1 MERVVNTE
9 PAAVTV
15 SDRELVAR
23 CQAGDEEAFDQL
35 VLRHQRRA
43 FNVAYQLLRNHEDAA
58 EVAQD
63 AFVRVYRSIDE
74 FRGTCEFTTWLH
86 AIVVN
91 LARNKHR
98 WWKRRGKEVTVS
110 MDCPVP
116 ADDGQMAMQV
126 AAPTDAPDVVALKT
140 EFVSTLNMKMA
151 ELPPIF
157 QEVLLLRNAKNMS
170 YEQIAAALDCSVG
183 TVKSRIAR
191 AREALREAMAG
202 EF

>member
-1 MERVVNTE
+1 
-9 PAAVTV
+9 
-15 SDRELVAR
+15 
-23 CQAGDEEAFDQL
+23 
-35 VLRHQRRA
+35 
-43 FNVAYQLLRNHEDAA
+43 
-58 EVAQD
+58 
-63 AFVRVYRSIDE
+63 
-74 FRGTCEFTTWLH
+74 
-86 AIVVN
+86 
-91 LARNKHR
+91 
-98 WWKRRGKEVTVS
+98 
-110 MDCPVP
+110 
-116 ADDGQMAMQV
+116 MAMQV